1 MLNQIWV
8 NSNKIKFFSRI
19 HTLHRHNKNFI
30 SKPILNFR
38 TKKSRLKILEPFL
51 CNANKKKGSICT
63 GKIQNKTYPAL
74 LILEAFRLLGAWDLG
89 LIGLQT
95 ASISGCLDD
104 KLSMKPWWS
113 SMRVWMTARSSG
125 NGSASNSTRVF
136 SLPISHCMSSSRS
149 ARRSL
154 SCLRWS

>member
-8 NSNKIKFFSRI
+8 NSNKISFFQEFI
-19 HTLHRHNKNFI
+19 HCTDIVKTQLVSQYWNFKQKSQD
-30 SKPILNFR
+30 SKYLNLFHQIQ
-38 TKKSRLKILEPFL
+38 KKR
-51 CNANKKKGSICT
+51 GSICT

-113 SMRVWMTARSSG
+113 SMRVWITARSSG